1 MLTVICINTPFATAD
16 EPITSDSL
24 STSDDNDEDFKTYYN
39 QPEEVD
45 TDSSRTENADSE
57 SEEESQKE
65 GDKSSSPTVS
75 TDGSG
80 SSSDD
85 DSSSTEPELDPS
97 MCLLSCLGMPVPQ

>member
-1 MLTVICINTPFATAD
+1 MLTVISINTPFPTAD

-24 STSDDNDEDFKTYYN
+24 STSDDNDEDFKAYYD
-39 QPEEVD
+39 QYV
-45 TDSSRTENADSE
+45 TQSILCHTENADSE

-80 SSSDD
+80 SSSHD

-97 MCLLSCLGMPVPQ
+97 MCILSCLAMPVPH

>member
-1 MLTVICINTPFATAD
+1 M
-16 EPITSDSL
+16 
-24 STSDDNDEDFKTYYN
+24 
-39 QPEEVD
+39 D
-45 TDSSRTENADSE
+45 TDSSRTIIADSE

-85 DSSSTEPELDPS
+85 DSSSSEPELDPS
-97 MCLLSCLGMPVPQ
+97 MCLLSCVALLIRQWYTIVQQYVHFVYLFNISSNFLQVLR

>member
-1 MLTVICINTPFATAD
+1 MVTVISINTPFHTAD

-24 STSDDNDEDFKTYYN
+24 STSDDNDEDFKAYYD
-39 QPEEVD
+39 QPEHLD
-45 TDSSRTENADSE
+45 TDSSHTENADSE

-85 DSSSTEPELDPS
+85 DSSSTEPDLDPS
-97 MCLLSCLGMPVPQ
+97 MCILSCLPMPVPH